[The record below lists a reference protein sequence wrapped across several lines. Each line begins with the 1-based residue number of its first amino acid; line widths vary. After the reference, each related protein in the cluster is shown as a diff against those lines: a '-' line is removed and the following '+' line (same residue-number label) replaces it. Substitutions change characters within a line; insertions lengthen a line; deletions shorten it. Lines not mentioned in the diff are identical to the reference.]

1 MPQAEITWSLM
12 HPTQLNV
19 EYMERVIKEAEK
31 FRVDSFEICAA
42 CHTLLGGLDGLVLYE
57 DYPEVAK
64 SIDRE
69 GILANRE
76 KLRKIL
82 SLAHNSGRPVYYWHR
97 EVTVWPEFLRRVP
110 GLMDANGEFDLLGK
124 PFGDLLRYKLSKA
137 FEALPELDGIVLTLT
152 EADFSAIHNSTPD
165 VYPPE
170 KVVDHIVRIFAEE
183 HEKRNKRFILRSFG
197 SIAQDYKDILAGA
210 ELAAKDHSFEVE
222 TKITPYDFVP
232 FLPDNPFF
240 CTIPNLT
247 AGAECDSL
255 GEFLSAGFLP
265 AENVDHIV
273 RYVRHAQRC
282 GVSRYAIRLD
292 RIGNSVFESCPVNL
306 YAYARAIDDPQV
318 TADEI
323 RAEFAKLNYPEAV
336 AAEMIDLGKMSF
348 ELIKKAHYIN
358 RNLIFH
364 SFPPNSSLKWL
375 KAGGYFAIF
384 AENKPLAALEG
395 VWSVQFKE
403 HTPSHKEIIDEK
415 REAVAIARAGFETA
429 RRLAPQLPAVWGS
442 RILRL
447 WGNAVVAT
455 DTLLC
460 LIENTVDYFEF
471 MAELR
476 SPEEYAEAV
485 RKRSSRLAEFSQE
498 GRGGTKFVNGEEHD
512 VFPLKAVPVEKVYQ
526 EGVCSIYGSLIQEY
540 AAEYKARQLWSTRN
554 DVVDFVLPGSVCDD
568 WKCER
573 NMHASHGAIEN
584 GMPVRFVGN
593 TVFPNGFLEFDLQGE
608 GNKIEL
614 QGEGKINIEVN
625 GSSFTVVMNAGQGS
639 VVEVPGASEGVR
651 RCRLTKSGSEYPWI
665 LGVTLLK

>member
-1 MPQAEITWSLM
+1 M

-19 EYMERVIKEAEK
+19 EYMKRVIQESKNY
-31 FRVDSFEICAA
+31 RVDSFEICAA

-64 SIDRE
+64 SIDKE

-76 KLRKIL
+76 KLRAIL
-82 SLAHNSGRPVYYWHR
+82 ALAHGSGRPVYYWHR
-97 EVTVWPEFLRRVP
+97 EVTVWPEFLKQVP
-110 GLMDANGEFDLLGK
+110 ELMDANGEFDLLGK
-124 PFGDLLRYKLSKA
+124 PFADLLRYKLTKA

-210 ELAAKDHSFEVE
+210 ELAAKDHAFEVE

-273 RYVRHAQRC
+273 RYVRHAQKC

-292 RIGNSVFESCPVNL
+292 RIGNSVFESCPINL
-306 YAYARAIDDPQV
+306 YTYARAIDDPDV

-323 RAEFAKLNYPEAV
+323 RAEYAKLNYPEAV
-336 AAEMIDLGKMSF
+336 AQDMITLGKMGF
-348 ELIKKAHYIN
+348 DLVAKVHYIN

-364 SFPPNSSLKWL
+364 GFPPKPSLKWL
-375 KAGGYFAIF
+375 KAGGYFALF
-384 AENKPLAALEG
+384 SENKPLKALEG
-395 VWSVQFKE
+395 VWSIQYQE
-403 HTPSHKEIIDEK
+403 QTPLHSEIIAEK
-415 REAVAIARAGFETA
+415 EEALQIARKGFAMAEK
-429 RRLAPQLPAVWGS
+429 LAPRLDAAAGA
-442 RILRL
+442 RLLRL
-447 WGNAVVAT
+447 WRNGVMAAES
-455 DTLLC
+455 LLC
-460 LIENTVDYFEF
+460 LIENTVDYVEF
-471 MAELR
+471 MQELR
-476 SPEEYAEAV
+476 TPEAFEAAV
-485 RKRSSRLAEFSQE
+485 KSRSTLLKKKPERA
-498 GRGGTKFVNGEEHD
+498 GGFVNREEHD
-512 VFPLKAVPVEKVYQ
+512 VFPLKAVPVEQVYP
-526 EGVCSIYGSLIQEY
+526 EGIAGINQVLIEEY
-540 AAEYKARQLWSTRN
+540 AAEYKARCLWASRT
-554 DVVDFVLPGSVCDD
+554 DLADFVLPGSVCDD
-568 WKCER
+568 WKFER
-573 NMHASHGAIEN
+573 NMHAAHGAVEN
-584 GMPVRFVGN
+584 GMPVRYVGN

-608 GNKIEL
+608 GTRIEL
-614 QGEGKINIEVN
+614 QGAGRINFCVN
-625 GSSFTVVMNAGQGS
+625 GAATVVDM
-639 VVEVPGASEGVR
+639 VPDQKHIVHVPASANGTYH
-651 RCRLTKSGSEYPWI
+651 CRLTKSGSEYPWI
-665 LGVTLLK
+665 LGVSLLK